1 VAKLRVG
8 IIGAGG
14 MGKVHA
20 ASYRKAPDVEIAG
33 VAEIDRAR
41 GEAFAAE
48 FGTQHVTDYQELL
61 DRVDAVSVC
70 LPHTLH
76 RAACEAA
83 ARAGKHI
90 LCEKPLATTLAD
102 CTAIVDAAR
111 AAGVLL
117 MTGQTH
123 RFMQENM
130 QVKALLDG
138 DAIGDLVMAQDTILA
153 TAPTAGLG
161 WRGTLA
167 LAGGGVFL
175 DNGVHAVDRL
185 RWWLGAEVAWVA
197 ARVTNRLHVSEGED
211 TGQAL
216 LTYTNG
222 AQATITQSR
231 AIARP
236 ASTSVTDIIGTRGV
250 IRVHSWGDV
259 QIARADATAW
269 EEVPVARTRSGHE
282 GEIAEFVAAIREARP
297 PAVTGEDG
305 AIAVETVLAIYQ
317 ASASGAVVSL
327 PLPPSLDMVQSHFTM
342 WRLSNA

>member
-1 VAKLRVG
+1 MVEKLRVG

-20 ASYRKAPDVEIAG
+20 ASYRKVPDVELAG

-41 GEAFAAE
+41 GESFATE
-48 FGTQHVTDYQELL
+48 FGTPHVVDYQDLF
-61 DRVDAVSVC
+61 DRVDAVSIC

-90 LCEKPLATTLAD
+90 LCEKPLATDLAD
-102 CTAIVDAAR
+102 CTAIVAAAR
-111 AAGVLL
+111 AAGVRL

-123 RFMQENM
+123 RFLPENM

-138 DAIGDLVMAQDTILA
+138 GAVGDVVMAQDTILA
-153 TAPTAGLG
+153 RAPAAGLG

-185 RWWLGAEVAWVA
+185 RWWLNTEVAWVA
-197 ARVTNRLHVSEGED
+197 ARVTNRLQVSEGED

-216 LTYTNG
+216 LAYTNG
-222 AQATITQSR
+222 AQATVTQSR
-231 AIARP
+231 AVARP
-236 ASTSVTDIIGTRGV
+236 ATTSVTDLIGTRGV
-250 IRVHSWGDV
+250 IRVHSWGAV

-269 EEVPVARTRSGHE
+269 EDVPVARTRSGHD
-282 GEIAEFVAAIREARP
+282 GEIAEFVAAIREGRP
-297 PAVTGEDG
+297 PSVTGEDG
-305 AIAVETVLAIYQ
+305 ALAVETVLAIYR
-317 ASASGAVVSL
+317 ASAGSTVVFL
-327 PLPPSLDMVQSHFTM
+327 PLPPS
-342 WRLSNA
+342 